1 MSIAIDN
8 LSNMSW
14 WLNVLFTFIALGTIR
29 YLFKVLSTTARG
41 ISRKN
46 RQKRAYKI
54 KNIRQDDVLVTR
66 EIIKEYTF
74 LLIFVLASIILIGWY
89 VRSPFLDSAA
99 PGSPLF
105 FILTSPIYILEIVYL
120 IQAGFVSSVQQSR
133 KKLK

>member
-66 EIIKEYTF
+66 EIIK
-74 LLIFVLASIILIGWY
+74 S
-89 VRSPFLDSAA
+89 
-99 PGSPLF
+99 
-105 FILTSPIYILEIVYL
+105 
-120 IQAGFVSSVQQSR
+120 
-133 KKLK
+133 